1 MKTSASATPTV
12 LALVAA
18 LFAATFPAFA
28 KPDIQ
33 TAAASKEDGWSPIGF
48 DLWPSKDDAVYGL
61 RLGLCGANRDVYGLS
76 ANLLYNDDETASL
89 GLRFGGVNCA
99 YQSRGSLDIALLGNV
114 VFDERVVAGLTR
126 HRVVDTAIDTGIYYW
141 DVVELSAASAVAV
154 VLLYAVPE
162 IHEAVLLPFAVASAL
177 TVPTLAGKMMDS
189 SRRPPSDWVRSG
201 GLQIAALGANYGFC
215 NYYGAQVA
223 LWGNY
228 VAGELSGLQIS
239 AFRNY
244 CGNACYG
251 AQIGIYNTGEDLY
264 GVQIGIYN
272 ADEDIYGIQ
281 IGLVN
286 DVRECYGTQIG
297 LVNVCH
303 ELHGLQVGL
312 VNSATSGPGV
322 QIGLV
327 NTFNDGMFLPILNAR
342 F

>member
-1 MKTSASATPTV
+1 MKPRTLVSCLQSLAT
-12 LALVAA
+12 LAAAA
-18 LFAATFPAFA
+18 LPAAALLAATVPAFA
-28 KPDIQ
+28 EPGIQ
-33 TAAASKEDGWSPIGF
+33 TAAVSGEGGWSPIGF
-48 DLWPSKDDAVYGL
+48 DLWPSRDDAVYGL
-61 RLGLCGANRDVYGLS
+61 RLGLCGANRDVCGLS
-76 ANLLYNDDETASL
+76 ASLLYNDDETASP

-99 YQSRGSLDIALLGNV
+99 FQSRGSLDIALLSNV

-126 HRVVDTAIDTGIYYW
+126 HRVVDTAIDTGIYYG
-141 DVVELSAASAVAV
+141 DVVVLSAASALAA

-162 IHEAVLLPFAVASAL
+162 IHELVVIPVAVASAL
-177 TVPTLAGKMMDS
+177 TVPTLAGKMVNGG
-189 SRRPPSDWVRSG
+189 RPPSDWGRSG
-201 GLQIAALGANYGFC
+201 GLQVAALGANYGFC

-251 AQIGIYNTGEDLY
+251 AQIGIYNT
-264 GVQIGIYN
+264 
-272 ADEDIYGIQ
+272 DEEIYGMQ
-281 IGLVN
+281 IGLLNEVQ
-286 DVRECYGTQIG
+286 ECYGTQVG

-303 ELHGLQVGL
+303 ELHGLQIGVF
-312 VNSATSGPGV
+312 NSATSGPGV

-327 NTFNDGMFLPILNAR
+327 NTFNDGVFLPILNAR